1 MIKNKLILD
10 YVLPKLKR
18 LFERSESV
26 ETAILFG
33 SIAKN
38 KFSVHDIDIAL
49 KLNKEDLLET
59 GYIITQIAK
68 TLHINEDHIDMVLL
82 NQTNP
87 IMLSKILKEGI
98 IIKAQPKITEQL
110 SQKAERKPDAL
121 IEIKLLITFDP
132 KLNKTVISSR
142 IEESRRNT
150 QFIRNEILSK
160 KIEDLDYKD
169 MLALE
174 KAMHR
179 IIEAMLDIHRHLVA
193 AYSLGF
199 VER

>member
-1 MIKNKLILD
+1 
-10 YVLPKLKR
+10 
-18 LFERSESV
+18 
-26 ETAILFG
+26 
-33 SIAKN
+33 
-38 KFSVHDIDIAL
+38 
-49 KLNKEDLLET
+49 
-59 GYIITQIAK
+59 
-68 TLHINEDHIDMVLL
+68 
-82 NQTNP
+82 
-87 IMLSKILKEGI
+87 
-98 IIKAQPKITEQL
+98 
-110 SQKAERKPDAL
+110 
-121 IEIKLLITFDP
+121 LITFDP

-169 MLALE
+169 MLALK

-199 VER
+199 VERYGEYPQRLAKAKKDAN